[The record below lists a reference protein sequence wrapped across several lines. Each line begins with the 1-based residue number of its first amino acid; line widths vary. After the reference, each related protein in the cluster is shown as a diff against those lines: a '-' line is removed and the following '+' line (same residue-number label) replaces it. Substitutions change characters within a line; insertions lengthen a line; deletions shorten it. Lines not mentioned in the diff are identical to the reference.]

1 MLLMQILG
9 KLILSYI
16 VMTAL
21 FSQLRAVI
29 FSYVREYVAIEVKSN
44 LSNLKKK
51 ETVSAIDNQIIR
63 INSEKL

>member
-1 MLLMQILG
+1 MLPMQILG

-21 FSQLRAVI
+21 FSQLGAVL